1 MNELINFHYPSE
13 IVLKHTYIL
22 HLVNVANF
30 SMFNISRNAF
40 NFKQTFGANVNK
52 VYTKDISLNN
62 YYANHINNHLLKEF
76 YEKLC
81 GLHVLI

>member
-13 IVLKHTYIL
+13 IGLKYTYIL

-62 YYANHINNHLLKEF
+62 YANHINNRLLNEF
-76 YEKLC
+76 YAKLC